1 LAGFGFQKEKSLRS
15 MNFHNSPFASFRLLC
30 FGFRLHE
37 LGVFMSVSC
46 TYDTD
51 DVLYASCD
59 VSVYARLCAR
69 ACKSLYRFVIPTFFF
84 TREQEEEEEEEEF
97 RSVGGFGFGF
107 YPKQQ
112 HPGLTSHTSG
122 ALFFHLSGSASLFRL
137 CTRECQLAL
146 LSRFLLP

>member
-1 LAGFGFQKEKSLRS
+1 

-51 DVLYASCD
+51 DVLCSSCD

-69 ACKSLYRFVIPTFFF
+69 ACKSLSRFVIPIFF
-84 TREQEEEEEEEEF
+84 
-97 RSVGGFGFGF
+97 
-107 YPKQQ
+107 
-112 HPGLTSHTSG
+112 
-122 ALFFHLSGSASLFRL
+122 SLEKKKKKKKKKKSFVV
-137 CTRECQLAL
+137 
-146 LSRFLLP
+146 